1 MERIT
6 MDHQDQ
12 TKSMPHCCR
21 LQIRII
27 KMAKE
32 QSKKMGL
39 SVSGYLSQLIVKDS
53 EGG

>member
-1 MERIT
+1 MKVT
-6 MDHQDQ
+6 MDDADQ

-32 QSKKMGL
+32 KSKSMGL